1 MSMSVVFLVLLS
13 PHYMYH
19 KPHVMQYGSQPVF
32 IDILTW
38 VENLTKILKSLYNQ
52 G

>member
-1 MSMSVVFLVLLS
+1 MSMSVVFSVLLS

-32 IDILTW
+32 IDI
-38 VENLTKILKSLYNQ
+38 NLGRELNKDTEVFL
-52 G
+52 